1 MRRKCSTF
9 VLATALA
16 AMVAVGC
23 SSSKS
28 SSSTATTSGSAP
40 TSADSAATTSG
51 GSSGSQASAPGGTAS
66 KIKVGFITSAT
77 GNASSTFADAE
88 KGAKA
93 AFQAI
98 NKAGGINGRQI
109 ELVSADDQSSPTGDV

>member
-16 AMVAVGC
+16 AVVAAGC
-23 SSSKS
+23 SSRKR
-28 SSSTATTSGSAP
+28 SSSTATPSGSAP
-40 TSADSAATTSG
+40 PSG
-51 GSSGSQASAPGGTAS
+51 GSTATASGGWSGTQASAPGVTAS

-109 ELVSADDQSSPTGDV
+109 